1 MSENEQKNLKIRFK
15 FSGGEEFEAEG
26 NAAFIE
32 EQRNYFLKL
41 IGKTKTE
48 DKFSTKKIGTVSIHT
63 KEDTAPFTDFLKKD
77 SLPTP
82 ELITQYPQ
90 KITENNAHYLK
101 GEAQSKSESSTQ
113 SLDSTPA
120 HLWDILIKTEG
131 DLVLLRRK
139 PRISAQEGVLLL
151 LAGAKSLLNKTSYSA
166 LLLSKAMK
174 KSGFSEGRLDRL
186 LSHELKEN
194 YLEIEGNKRGRVYK
208 LTASGFTKAYVLA
221 NKLYKDWL

>member
-1 MSENEQKNLKIRFK
+1 MSENEQKTLKIRFK

-26 NAAFIE
+26 NASFIE

-41 IGKTKTE
+41 IGKTKHE
-48 DKFSTKKIGTVSIHT
+48 DKFFTKKIGTVSIQT
-63 KEDTAPFTDFLKKD
+63 KENMAPFSDFLKKD

-90 KITENNAHYLK
+90 KTTENNAPYLK
-101 GEAQSKSESSTQ
+101 EEQPKSESSTQ
-113 SLDSTPA
+113 YLDSTPA

-151 LAGAKSLLNKTSYSA
+151 LAGAKSLLNKISYSA